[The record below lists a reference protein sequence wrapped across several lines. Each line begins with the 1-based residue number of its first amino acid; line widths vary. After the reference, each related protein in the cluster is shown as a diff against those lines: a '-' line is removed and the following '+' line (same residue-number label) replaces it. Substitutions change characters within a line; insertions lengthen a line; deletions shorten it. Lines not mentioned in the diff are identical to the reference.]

1 MRKGNVSL
9 SKYTRKSEI
18 PSGTTFFYH
27 RWVMV
32 SLGVFKQAKLLLTWK
47 IHLVFDVKT
56 SLLASVQKLKS

>member
-1 MRKGNVSL
+1 MRKGNVLQVSIHGNL
-9 SKYTRKSEI
+9 KYHQEQHS
-18 PSGTTFFYH
+18 FYH